1 MGTASTVSLSVIYFQ
16 LEQCRTVTVMSES
29 AVEAALN
36 ACEAALPTTNIKS
49 VNQ

>member
-29 AVEAALN
+29 AALN
-36 ACEAALPTTNIKS
+36 ACEAALPRPLQILNE
-49 VNQ
+49 

>member
-16 LEQCRTVTVMSES
+16 LEQCRTVTVIMSES

-36 ACEAALPTTNIKS
+36 ACEAALPTTNIK
-49 VNQ
+49 